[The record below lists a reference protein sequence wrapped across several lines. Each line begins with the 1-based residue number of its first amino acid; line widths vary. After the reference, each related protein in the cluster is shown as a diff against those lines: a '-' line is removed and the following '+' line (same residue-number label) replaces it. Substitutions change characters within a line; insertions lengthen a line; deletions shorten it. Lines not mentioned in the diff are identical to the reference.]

1 LISSFK
7 TDPKTIVRFNG
18 FFILSVR
25 LEHLNA
31 PHLPR
36 SQHQNVDAQQ
46 QERRECFVETIAFL
60 GCGRDS
66 FAFSNLR
73 AGGDCPR
80 EGFARFPVCSHNAS
94 LCPGV
99 LTPASLHAI
108 AVDLEGREGR
118 ASGDE
123 KFWWL

>member
-1 LISSFK
+1 MRHTCRAHNIK
-7 TDPKTIVRFNG
+7 TWTHN
-18 FFILSVR
+18 
-25 LEHLNA
+25 N
-31 PHLPR
+31 
-36 SQHQNVDAQQ
+36 
-46 QERRECFVETIAFL
+46 RREENGFVETISFL

-118 ASGDE
+118 ASLDE
-123 KFWWL
+123 K